1 MSNLDTP
8 DYITKQYISSQLASI
23 ACCLTNKATRIVDKI
38 SIGQSCESEL
48 IDLNFNTAIADILN
62 CYVTDLSI
70 IKDII
75 EYYNNFDDTLC
86 KSGLSLQSIKNGTI
100 TVTHEVDGEQVLYH
114 TYSIGASGFYQY
126 IFNNWL
132 TDFNNDATEGVIAS
146 VSYLTAN
153 CIDFNIIG
161 LLNPVISV
169 EFYNDDSELYWDE
182 STTNNS
188 TVESTIIEGT
198 QYPNQNEANCLTI
211 EQVFDLLEKLRLYCK
226 NSTININ
233 TTGYLPSTK
242 YPENGTSSGRPSG
255 NTNTNTTNEYF
266 GINLGNTGNGVFKQ
280 LIDNVF
286 QFRRLVAGDNITLTQ
301 DADTITIT
309 GESGGGSGGVS
320 PLADVLDEGN
330 TSGANDIVF
339 DTTQGLLFDNSSR
352 LREGT
357 IDAGLGGNKGVAQI
371 CGAGYEL
378 KWEAGRLYVMG
389 SSGDTIR
396 QSLFN
401 LNIQPTA
408 TDDVTKGYMVGSLW
422 TLDDGTIYVCTD
434 ITQDN
439 AVWQESGQSK
449 FIEISLADIIDLE
462 ANGNLILNVWY
473 KIIDALGG
481 SRKILVTAFGTDTLS
496 TIAINLNTNQF
507 GEYIANTDTFTPISG
522 GGITSL
528 GAGTNIHIDDTNPAV
543 PIINSLSDRYKT
555 TSNSNI
561 TIGNGSRTFTV
572 DANLAYIPLQEV
584 LIVYD
589 SSNHMHGT
597 VTSYNST
604 TGQLIVDVKHHTGGP
619 GPFTSWVINL
629 DGVPIDAITGTGVAN
644 RLAYFT
650 AGQIIDDVAAI
661 TVNRV
666 LISDA
671 NGLPTH
677 SSITNTTLG
686 YLDASSSIQTQLNGK
701 QGTITLTTT
710 GTSGA
715 ATLSGGTL
723 NIPQYSG
730 GGGGG
735 TTTNTIT
742 FNNGGAGAASGT
754 TFDGSVA
761 RTISFNT
768 IGANKVITSGTAAPT
783 GGSDGDIYLQYS

>member
-301 DADTITIT
+301 DANTITIT

>member
-357 IDAGLGGNKGVAQI
+357 IDAGLGGNKGIAQI

-401 LNIQPTA
+401 LNIQPTL
-408 TDDVTKGYMVGSLW
+408 TDDSSLGYAVGSLW
-422 TLDDGTIYVCTD
+422 TLDDGTTYVCTD